1 MGILRLL
8 YKEHAQ
14 GTCTGNMRKE
24 ARSEETVP
32 QSEYQTDPA
41 RLMLPN
47 ALLIEDDSELGF
59 VLCVRRVLKRAFK
72 ARSAKVRTL
81 PKSIIHSAYS
91 QYFSSIF
98 QGKSASR
105 MRSCQRFMDYNWHIG
120 REEYESKK

>member
-41 RLMLPN
+41 RLM
-47 ALLIEDDSELGF
+47 
-59 VLCVRRVLKRAFK
+59 
-72 ARSAKVRTL
+72 
-81 PKSIIHSAYS
+81 HSQCA
-91 QYFSSIF
+91 
-98 QGKSASR
+98 
-105 MRSCQRFMDYNWHIG
+105 IG
-120 REEYESKK
+120 RRRSRRGVRSMRMEGIGTCVQGMIGKGKNAA